1 MEPLQISETEWVVL
15 FGVDRYPT
23 REACEQAIRANGR
36 GAIVLETHWHP
47 GPSEEEK
54 EKPRC
59 VNTSAGY
66 LTMPFFSPSKL
77 LVGIERP

>member
-23 REACEQAIRANGR
+23 SEACEQAIRANGR

-59 VNTSAGY
+59 VNTSAG
-66 LTMPFFSPSKL
+66 LFNHVLFLP
-77 LVGIERP
+77 IETLGRD